1 MLARTMKRFGYD
13 RLDVDHFGPA
23 DSVSFR
29 HDQLGGGGGG
39 GGGGRAHRLE
49 HLEEAEQQPE
59 IALDL
64 DGQIAKDEETTVC
77 DGSKTRGRCGQRR
90 VTNRIDR
97 HGPSRVPVLS
107 MSLRRCSEDTSV
119 PASAF

>member
-1 MLARTMKRFGYD
+1 MKLLGHD
-13 RLDVDHFGPA
+13 RLEVDHFGPA

-29 HDQLGGGGGG
+29 HETLGT
-39 GGGGRAHRLE
+39 RAHRLE

-77 DGSKTRGRCGQRR
+77 ESCKGRERAVISKES
-90 VTNRIDR
+90 RIE
-97 HGPSRVPVLS
+97 STATV
-107 MSLRRCSEDTSV
+107 
-119 PASAF
+119 